1 MGDVQMANSI
11 LRASV
16 LFIYLTFI
24 QLFIYLFINW
34 LLSHVRLTENSAQLT
49 YQLQRVVTL
58 VR

>member
-1 MGDVQMANSI
+1 MANSI